1 MVLLRCR
8 RSIPHPRCFAKR
20 DGKLLKTNEASAKKR
35 SKRKQ
40 EAPTHGNGG
49 TYRMGAQ
56 IAEMKLAKFSE
67 WRHETK
73 MLGGKADRC
82 ENKGVEKKGIQKW
95 MKTKE

>member
-1 MVLLRCR
+1 LVLLRCR

-20 DGKLLKTNEASAKKR
+20 DGKLLKTNEVSAKKR

-40 EAPTHGNGG
+40 EAPTFGNGG
-49 TYRMGAQ
+49 TYRRG
-56 IAEMKLAKFSE
+56 AEMQLAKFSE

-73 MLGGKADRC
+73 ILGGNADRC